1 LRQILRLRAGARGEW
16 ELERDEGGTTR
27 ERRERRGEEAGV
39 AGRRRGKGYERE
51 RGRVAS
57 AIGGEEGKGTAM
69 VEELPRREEFRGY
82 DRCVR
87 GSFTVLERDER
98 SMRNEN

>member
-1 LRQILRLRAGARGEW
+1 V
-16 ELERDEGGTTR
+16 GTR
-27 ERRERRGEEAGV
+27 
-39 AGRRRGKGYERE
+39 AGRRRDHEREKRAPRRRGRGCERARRRRDKGCERE
-51 RGRVAS
+51 RGRLAS